1 MPMFAARDEMM
12 TEPMEAARLS
22 HPTLSSREVRR
33 NFACLV
39 WMGSVFAMG
48 WSEVVVVLQPLL
60 VHYGASNTQI
70 GIVQGVLIA
79 TLPGMFL
86 SPWITRRFRHKKIYL
101 FVTDS
106 FYLLPVGLVGAAVWA
121 GGVGGS
127 AAMVAF
133 IVWMMLAGQIAAG
146 FGGLPNQEFFTA
158 CIPMR
163 LRGRLAGVSA
173 GLGGLLGLG
182 AAWFASWLL
191 GVMPKPQAYG
201 VLLVLAWLLCQLADA
216 AVLLAKEPPTPVEA
230 SPTPWSREMWRA
242 FWRDRNF
249 LRVALACSLI
259 SPLLGQ
265 LAVFSSVFAFREL
278 GFKAQMAAWLG
289 MTAAAARLSL
299 SPATGWLTDVWGARP
314 ALLLW
319 AVLAGCG
326 FLLLAV
332 APVTTSVFVAVG
344 IAAVAGSGFA
354 GAMNALTSDIPPP
367 HHRAGHFTLLGFCMI
382 AANSAGPL
390 LVGWIFDQLTYQQG
404 FAVLAAATAAV
415 TAISTWLLRAP
426 SARMPGI

>member
-1 MPMFAARDEMM
+1 MDDRSLTRTELNPRD
-12 TEPMEAARLS
+12 
-22 HPTLSSREVRR
+22 VRR

-60 VHYGASNTQI
+60 VHYGASNMQI

-106 FYLLPVGLVGAAVWA
+106 LYLLPVGIVGAVVWA
-121 GGVGGS
+121 GGAGGNE
-127 AAMVAF
+127 AMVGF
-133 IVWMMLAGQIAAG
+133 IVLMMLLGQIAAG

-173 GLGGLLGLG
+173 GLGGVLGLAATG
-182 AAWFASWLL
+182 IAAWMLEA
-191 GVMPKPQAYG
+191 MPKPQAYG
-201 VLLVLAWLLCQLADA
+201 ALLVLAWLLCQLADS
-216 AVLLAKEPPTPVEA
+216 AVLLAKEPPTPVER
-230 SPTPWSREMWRA
+230 SPRPWGREMWRA
-242 FWRDRNF
+242 FLEDGKF
-249 LRVALACSLI
+249 LRVALAVCLI

-289 MTAAAARLSL
+289 MTASGCRLAL
-299 SPATGWLTDVWGARP
+299 SPAAGWFTDVWGARR
-314 ALLLW
+314 ALTFW
-319 AVLAGCG
+319 AGFAGLG
-326 FLLLAV
+326 FLLLACF
-332 APVTTSVFVAVG
+332 PGTISVFAAAG
-344 IAAVAGSGFA
+344 IAAVAGSGFS
-354 GAMNALTSDIPPP
+354 GAMNALTSGIPRPE
-367 HHRAGHFTLLGFCMI
+367 HRAGHFTLLGFCMI
-382 AANSAGPL
+382 AANSGGPL
-390 LVGWIFDQLTYQQG
+390 LAGWLFDTVSYRSG
-404 FAVLAAATAAV
+404 FAVLGVATAGV
-415 TAISTWLLRAP
+415 LLLSMWLLRGLSTRAEDY
-426 SARMPGI
+426 S

>member
-1 MPMFAARDEMM
+1 MPRLCAPDASPAA
-12 TEPMEAARLS
+12 MEAARMIHPALS
-22 HPTLSSREVRR
+22 PREVRR

-121 GGVGGS
+121 GGLGGP
-127 AAMVAF
+127 ATMVAF

-173 GLGGLLGLG
+173 GLDGLLGLG
-182 AAWFASWLL
+182 AAGIAAWVLVAL
-191 GVMPKPQAYG
+191 PKPQAYG
-201 VLLVLAWLLCQLADA
+201 ALLVLAWLLCQLADA
-216 AVLLAKEPPTPVEA
+216 AVLLAREPPTPVEA
-230 SPTPWSREMWRA
+230 SPAPWSKAMWQA
-242 FWRDRNF
+242 FFRDRKF
-249 LRVALACSLI
+249 LRVALAVGLI

-289 MTAAAARLSL
+289 MTAAGTRLAL
-299 SPATGWLTDVWGARP
+299 SPAAGWLTDAWGARR

-319 AVLAGCG
+319 TALVGCG
-326 FLLLAV
+326 FLLLALV
-332 APVTTSVFVAVG
+332 PASVSVFVAVAL
-344 IAAVAGSGFA
+344 AAVAGSGFA
-354 GAMNALTSDIPPP
+354 GAMNALTSGIPRPE
-367 HHRAGHFTLLGFCMI
+367 HRAGHFTLLGFCMI

-390 LVGWIFDQLTYQQG
+390 LVGWLFDLLSYQAG
-404 FAVLAAATAAV
+404 FAVLAGVTAAV
-415 TAISTWLLRAP
+415 LTISAWLLRGLSVRP
-426 SARMPGI
+426 EDYI